1 MGWIIALLGLAAS
14 VGGGGAI
21 VMGWPL
27 VPLERGWTMV
37 IAGAALG
44 SGGLVCLALAV
55 QIFEMRRTRLAID
68 RALALLTPGAVGATA
83 TASVAPSPAMLDN
96 AADANRPASARP
108 AQATGDEARSA
119 PEGEAAAAGETQP
132 ARSFTVGDT
141 TFVVFSDGSIEA
153 RTTEGTRRFR
163 SMEEV
168 RAYLETSESR

>member
-27 VPLERGWTMV
+27 V
-37 IAGAALG
+37 
-44 SGGLVCLALAV
+44 
-55 QIFEMRRTRLAID
+55 
-68 RALALLTPGAVGATA
+68 
-83 TASVAPSPAMLDN
+83 PSPAMLDN